1 MVRTFGMFSLMKIW
15 KMTNESIF
23 SGLKLYKFYYI
34 VVNYE
39 FSDNIGSKIKENSE
53 QSEES
58 APEALFVWSAFN
70 HLIWCYN
77 NSQVCMREG
86 GTFRA
91 KPWKQLCEQAKH
103 SCFIF
108 IWRKKMNVY
117 ALHQHILPC
126 QNYQYWNLCIY
137 FVFTMSHEII
147 KCDTVDEFKKKEIHI
162 LWRHSKYDSM
172 LVWLL
177 NSKLYINNESIELV
191 DWTHIL
197 RIGTSTIKEFEMKT
211 KKKN

>member
-108 IWRKKMNVY
+108 IWRKKNECLCT
-117 ALHQHILPC
+117 APAHI
-126 QNYQYWNLCIY
+126 
-137 FVFTMSHEII
+137 
-147 KCDTVDEFKKKEIHI
+147 TV
-162 LWRHSKYDSM
+162 
-172 LVWLL
+172 
-177 NSKLYINNESIELV
+177 SKLSILKFV
-191 DWTHIL
+191 YLFCVHNVSWDNKMWYGRWI
-197 RIGTSTIKEFEMKT
+197 
-211 KKKN
+211 